1 MVVTAW
7 LREGG
12 DDDEVMEMMT
22 MVLEVVAE
30 WGSGL
35 GRSEEE
41 EHIWCSPE
49 KSARKVFRRRLSGG
63 RRWPEKVGEGES
75 DG

>member
-1 MVVTAW
+1 VVMVVTAW

-30 WGSGL
+30 WQ
-35 GRSEEE
+35 
-41 EHIWCSPE
+41 
-49 KSARKVFRRRLSGG
+49 
-63 RRWPEKVGEGES
+63 RWW
-75 DG
+75 